1 MIIKYLIE
9 KLSWIIFILLLQAVS
24 LFVAY
29 VDQAIP
35 FMPVLYIVGINLILL
50 FTFLIINYMR
60 ATRFYKSL
68 MTWDHTYDLGELK
81 DAGSPFEHI
90 VEEAIRA
97 QTIRY
102 RQESH
107 TNFILLE
114 QEKDDLLAW
123 IHEVKTPLT
132 AMKLMIDRQDNGLP
146 IKNELSYE
154 WLRIHHLLDQ
164 QLHQKRIPFIKNDLV
179 LRQVKLEAVFN
190 SEIHALR
197 SWCIVKGIGFEL
209 DFEVEEVVTDEKW
222 LGFMIRQILTNAV
235 KYSNSSDITI
245 HSFYDKEHVKF
256 SISDLGRGILEK
268 DISRIFEKGFTS
280 SDGRQQGDA
289 TGMGLYLAKQVAD
302 ALNIQVEVTSLWG
315 EGTTF
320 TFTFSQ
326 QNNFVSLHNI

>member
-9 KLSWIIFILLLQAVS
+9 KMSWIIFILLLQAVS

-90 VEEAIRA
+90 VEDAIRV

-107 TNFILLE
+107 TNFFLLE

-146 IKNELSYE
+146 VKNELSYE

-197 SWCIVKGIGFEL
+197 SWCIAKGIGFEL

-245 HSFYDKEHVKF
+245 RSFYDKEHVVL

-268 DISRIFEKGFTS
+268 DVSRIFEKGFTS

-320 TFTFSQ
+320 TFAFSQ